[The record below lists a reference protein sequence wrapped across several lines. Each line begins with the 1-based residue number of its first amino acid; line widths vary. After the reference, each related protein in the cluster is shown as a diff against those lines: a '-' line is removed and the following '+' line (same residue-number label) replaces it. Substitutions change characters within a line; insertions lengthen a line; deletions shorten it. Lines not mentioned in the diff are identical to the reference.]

1 MDYTILSKEELEQM
15 SGQKNGEAI
24 CELGR
29 RYRFGGGE
37 CEKNLTMAYRMYH
50 KAEKMNIQEAFIA
63 LGEMY
68 ENGEYF
74 GKNDEIAR
82 EYYHKAGIQEGN
94 INLLKHRQV
103 SDMSCD
109 VSTIGN
115 KKVASVSSD
124 TCRKEIEQLFVCS
137 EENREKKDYLNAKR
151 YIRQAYNLIQ
161 QNINNGK
168 IQKSLAE
175 ELCSKVYWQLAFIGF
190 NEQNYQMSLQN
201 IDKPM
206 VLEYYPWASYLKT
219 AIHRIQNCS
228 MEILWHDAQDMFKAL
243 NNNNLNNKEKGDILG
258 LLGDLA
264 IMGVLRNTSNSVEYA
279 YQLYTNAANFGNLYA
294 KSQLNRFFQ
303 NTFGNIEY
311 NE

>member
-1 MDYTILSKEELEQM
+1 MDYTILSKMELERM

-29 RYRFGGGE
+29 RYRFGGRE

-50 KAEKMNIQEAFIA
+50 KAERMNIREAFIA

-74 GKNDEIAR
+74 RKNEEIAR
-82 EYYHKAGIQEGN
+82 EYYQKAGMQREN
-94 INLLKHRQV
+94 TNLLKTQQV
-103 SDMSCD
+103 SDMLCD
-109 VSTIGN
+109 VSRMGN
-115 KKVASVSSD
+115 KKVVQVSSD
-124 TCRKEIEQLFVCS
+124 TCRKEIEQLLICS
-137 EENREKKDYLNAKR
+137 EENRKKTEYLNAKR
-151 YIRQAYNLIQ
+151 YISQAYNLIQ
-161 QNINNGK
+161 QNIHSGK

-201 IDKPM
+201 IEKPM
-206 VLEYYPWASYLKT
+206 VLAYHPWASYLKT

-228 MEILWHDAQDMFKAL
+228 MEILWQDAQDMFKAL

-264 IMGVLRNTSNSVEYA
+264 IMGVLRNTPNPIEYA
-279 YQLYTNAANFGNLYA
+279 YQLYTNAANFGNFYA
-294 KSQLNRFFQ
+294 KNQLDKFSKNM
-303 NTFGNIEY
+303 FGNIEY